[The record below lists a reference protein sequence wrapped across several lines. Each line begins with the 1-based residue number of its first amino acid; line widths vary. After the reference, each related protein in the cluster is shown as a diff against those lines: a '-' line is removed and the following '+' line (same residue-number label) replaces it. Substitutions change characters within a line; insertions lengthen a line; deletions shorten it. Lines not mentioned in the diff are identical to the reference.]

1 MSCGGRSG
9 GGWGRPYLRRNERPL
24 DDLNRSLARTTATKL
39 GLTEEELVAGLERLL
54 TDESA
59 TTIMPQGTTMRSTVP
74 ANGRRETDPAR
85 MQPRRVRRG
94 EIPTADTLRALDSIR
109 PMKRH
114 IEIVP
119 AKVIDLGRK
128 QPGRKC

>member
-1 MSCGGRSG
+1 
-9 GGWGRPYLRRNERPL
+9 
-24 DDLNRSLARTTATKL
+24 
-39 GLTEEELVAGLERLL
+39 LTEELVAGLERLP
-54 TDESA
+54 TDES
-59 TTIMPQGTTMRSTVP
+59 TTITMQGKSTQSSVP
-74 ANGRRETDPAR
+74 PNGARETDPAR

-94 EIPTADTLRALDSIR
+94 EIPTAETLRALDSIR